1 MLRSTHIQLF
11 NMKKKVIT
19 DCIGRRMKWKDGAR
33 LLSMHPK
40 ALSRLKRNYLEHGE
54 SVLMGRKPGPKGG
67 TPDNK
72 TPEWMEELVEGIAS
86 AELNLGPVP
95 LADKLRDDH
104 GIELHPTTVWRILKR
119 RAVRY
124 TTEYK
129 RWKKEPQ
136 LYCLEEPGYELQ
148 MDACY
153 PYGRSRKIVSFDA
166 IDDCSRWVLGRAYP
180 GEETAARACEFVDAL
195 ILRAPFTIK
204 RIRVDNRYGKVL
216 KAYCKTLGIEVITND
231 PYSPEQNGKIERFH
245 KTLKRNFYWKMC
257 RFDEDIESINYK
269 YSLWLAHYNYDRRHS
284 GFGMNRKTPVQKIS
298 FTWLQAFGQLNPL
311 KVTGTLQQYKS

>member
-1 MLRSTHIQLF
+1 
-11 NMKKKVIT
+11 MKKNVIT
-19 DCIGRRMKWKDGAR
+19 DCLEKRMRWKDGAR
-33 LLSMHPK
+33 LLTMHPK
-40 ALSRLKRNYLEHGE
+40 ALSRLKKHYLEFGD
-54 SVLMGRKPGPKGG
+54 SVLTGRKPGPKHG
-67 TPDNK
+67 TADNK
-72 TPEWMEELVEGIAS
+72 TPEYIEQLVERIAE

-104 GIELHPTTVWRILKR
+104 GIVLHPSTVWRILKR

-166 IDDCSRWVLGRAYP
+166 IDDCSRWVLGLAYP
-180 GEETAARACEFVDAL
+180 GEETALRACEFVDEL
-195 ILRAPFTIK
+195 VKRMPFRIQ

-216 KAYCKTLGIEVITND
+216 KAYCKTLGIEVVTND

-269 YSLWLAHYNYDRRHS
+269 YSLWLANYNYDRRHS
-284 GFGMNRKTPVQKIS
+284 GFGMNRKTPAQKIF
-298 FTWLQAFGQLNPL
+298 FTWLQGLGQAYPK
-311 KVTGTLQQYKS
+311 KVTGSLQQYIF